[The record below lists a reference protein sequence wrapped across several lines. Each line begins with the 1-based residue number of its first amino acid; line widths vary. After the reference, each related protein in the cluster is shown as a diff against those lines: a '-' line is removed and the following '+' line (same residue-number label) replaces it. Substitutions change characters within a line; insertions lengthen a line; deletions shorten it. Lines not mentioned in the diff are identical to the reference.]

1 MDRRGFLGA
10 TGASAVEMAGKS
22 SAGPLLGL
30 ANTRRPDAAPP
41 EMDEYV
47 KRIDDGMEQL
57 SRWTPSVDLSNGPG
71 DPIEVQAML
80 RTSLQSLFL
89 TGMVADLPLEAQI
102 KPEIQQRIERA
113 GPIFDEATDRTMAYL
128 KSQTQED
135 LARIQSRLQNPAVGE
150 MIVNMLDERAEE
162 AGISDWRRAHTRAIF
177 KETEW
182 RLRTQPPSLL
192 VNEYVEK
199 IERLTASDVLREVRT
214 RDLAARAGEEAF
226 WQQTTA
232 NLHQQTGAGRGSK
245 VMGYGVVTFAV
256 GALIVAA
263 GEFGGVFIMTAGA
276 VIFIVGIIMALVAA
290 ARAA

>member
-10 TGASAVEMAGKS
+10 TGASAMEMAGKT

-30 ANTRRPDAAPP
+30 PDTRRPDRAPP

-57 SRWTPSVDLSNGPG
+57 SQWSPSVDLRDGHG

-102 KPEIQQRIERA
+102 RPEIQLRIERA
-113 GPIFDEATDRTMAYL
+113 SPIFDEATDRTMAFL
-128 KSQTQED
+128 KSRTPDD
-135 LARIQSRLQNPAVGE
+135 LDRIQSRLQNPAVGE
-150 MIVNMLDERAEE
+150 RIVNMLDERAAE

-182 RLRTQPPSLL
+182 RLRTQPPALL
-192 VNEYVEK
+192 VDEYVEK

-232 NLHQQTGAGRGSK
+232 NLQQNTALGRGAR
-245 VMGYGVVTFAV
+245 VMGYGVLTFAV

-263 GEFGGVFIMTAGA
+263 GAFAGVFVMTAGA

-290 ARAA
+290 ARTA